1 MYLTAIIDVY
11 SRYIVSWRLSNSLS
25 KRFCIETLEDGLKVA
40 TPEIINTDQGNQYTS
55 KEFSSKVIER
65 FWSLVY
71 LIYNFLEIER
81 YKSNVKENLGAILD
95 KIKIKNKADFIG
107 FIYDKFNEG
116 KSKQELLLN
125 LGIPA

>member
-1 MYLTAIIDVY
+1 V
-11 SRYIVSWRLSNSLS
+11 SFRYKKQRL
-25 KRFCIETLEDGLKVA
+25 GLNDYEMRSFK
-40 TPEIINTDQGNQYTS
+40 G
-55 KEFSSKVIER
+55 IER

-107 FIYDKFNEG
+107 FIYDKFSEG

-125 LGIPA
+125 LGILA